1 MTKEKLMDLHD
12 TVVHDIDSHK
22 TTMNNYINTEEYFKA
37 DVVEFV
43 EKLTDEYE
51 VIIRKLINMIK
62 NSDVQL
68 EYIEEIEKFLN
79 KE

>member
-12 TVVHDIDSHK
+12 TVVRDMDLHK

-68 EYIEEIEKFLN
+68 EYIEEIENFLN